1 MDLPGLHAGLRLYQP
16 RPLISI
22 VKKYREEGLVM
33 SQSLIERTEVFRDL
47 NSRGRRLLLPNA
59 WDAASARV
67 FEEAGFGA
75 IGTTSAGIAYS
86 LGLRDGQH
94 ISRRTMMDEIRLIVS
109 SVAVPVT
116 ADIEAGY
123 GRWPEDITETVRQ
136 VIQAGAVGINLE
148 DNGHGIV
155 DGALLDLQMQC
166 AHIRAARAEAN
177 NHRVP
182 LLINARTDTFLAD
195 VGSDDRERL
204 ALTIERGLAY
214 LEAGADLIFVP
225 LLIDV
230 SLLRQ
235 LADAFDGRL
244 SVMYTPGAP
253 PAAELFEA
261 GARRVS
267 IGQTAMLASLGCVR
281 AIADELRSTGTW
293 SKIDATF
300 FGFGEAEALF
310 PDSPLHFSLTE

>member
-1 MDLPGLHAGLRLYQP
+1 LLH
-16 RPLISI
+16 
-22 VKKYREEGLVM
+22 
-33 SQSLIERTEVFRDL
+33 
-47 NSRGRRLLLPNA
+47 PNA

-94 ISRRTMMDEIRLIVS
+94 ISRRTMMEEMRIIAA

-123 GRWPEDITETVRQ
+123 GRWPEDVAETVRQ
-136 VIQAGAVGINLE
+136 VIEAGAVGIKLE
-148 DNGHGIV
+148 DNGHGIA
-155 DGALLDLQMQC
+155 DGALFDPRMQC
-166 AHIRAARAEAN
+166 ARILAARAEAN
-177 NHRVP
+177 NHRIP
-182 LLINARTDTFLAD
+182 LPINARTDIVFVG

-225 LLIDV
+225 PLIDV

-235 LADAFDGRL
+235 LADALDGRL
-244 SVMYTPGAP
+244 SVMYSPGAP
-253 PAAELFEA
+253 AAAELFEA

-267 IGQTAMLASLGCVR
+267 IGQTAMLAGLGCVR
-281 AIADELRSTGTW
+281 AIADEPRSTGTW

-310 PDSPLHFSLTE
+310 SDSPLHFSLTE